1 MPALS
6 SVVRGTGFYGRMIAL
21 MFQPF
26 TGKRNPGQRP
36 EYAIGPPTKS
46 RLAPGFT
53 LLEALAEVINPR
65 RFLYGVLQS
74 ADGVLS

>member
-6 SVVRGTGFYGRMIAL
+6 SVVRGTGFYGRMISL
-21 MFQPF
+21 MFQSF
-26 TGKRNPGQRP
+26 TGKHNPGQRL

-53 LLEALAEVINPR
+53 LLEALAEVII
-65 RFLYGVLQS
+65 L
-74 ADGVLS
+74 DGSFMVSFSPPTAF